1 MKAEWNRVVAYD
13 FQLKPIINIWVNGG
27 CHPISYLLSLCY
39 KFTIFIMEIDNYC
52 YEARKNG
59 VVSLLLEKHMHAVV
73 YGLISCLIR
82 HSKEGSLI
90 YWSVFQVSH
99 FGSSLQAGQC
109 MQQQHLLKAATIYV
123 TSADDKDIL
132 LLCFCCCCRICR
144 NAMADDMTQN
154 VKICGTFF
162 STRIFVMK

>member
-1 MKAEWNRVVAYD
+1 MN
-13 FQLKPIINIWVNGG
+13 
-27 CHPISYLLSLCY
+27 
-39 KFTIFIMEIDNYC
+39 NYC

-82 HSKEGSLI
+82 HPKEGSLI
-90 YWSVFQVSH
+90 YWCVFQVSH

-123 TSADDKDIL
+123 TSADDKDML

-162 STRIFVMK
+162 FNSNFCHEVDEILTNDFIHCYRGFPKLQLLFYDFCS

>member
-1 MKAEWNRVVAYD
+1 MV
-13 FQLKPIINIWVNGG
+13 IN
-27 CHPISYLLSLCY
+27 
-39 KFTIFIMEIDNYC
+39 NYC

-59 VVSLLLEKHMHAVV
+59 VVSLLYEKHMHAVV

-109 MQQQHLLKAATIYV
+109 MQQQHYLKAATIYA
-123 TSADDKDIL
+123 TSTTNMISFGVSLVSLCVMYFDFSFVFKATLGWYFPVSL
-132 LLCFCCCCRICR
+132 LHC
-144 NAMADDMTQN
+144 AHSN
-154 VKICGTFF
+154 VMP
-162 STRIFVMK
+162 RLIFVFFGRGGGNVGFGDGITDIPRIL

>member
-1 MKAEWNRVVAYD
+1 MN
-13 FQLKPIINIWVNGG
+13 
-27 CHPISYLLSLCY
+27 
-39 KFTIFIMEIDNYC
+39 NYC

-123 TSADDKDIL
+123 TSADDKDML

-154 VKICGTFF
+154 VKKWGTFF
-162 STRIFVMK
+162 FNSNFCHEVDEMLTNDFSHCNRRFPKLQSLFHDFIS